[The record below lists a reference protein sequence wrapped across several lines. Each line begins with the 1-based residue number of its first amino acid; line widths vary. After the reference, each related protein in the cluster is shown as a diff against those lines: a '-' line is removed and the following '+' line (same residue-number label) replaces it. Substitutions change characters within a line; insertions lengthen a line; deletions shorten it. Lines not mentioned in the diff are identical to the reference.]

1 MAINN
6 LQSYLAN
13 VNIAVVIT
21 MQSLL
26 HCSFWRLSH
35 FERCALSHGLPIIW
49 V

>member
-6 LQSYLAN
+6 VQSYLAN

-26 HCSFWRLSH
+26 YAVFLDLAILRDVPCPMDSQLF
-35 FERCALSHGLPIIW
+35 G
-49 V
+49 